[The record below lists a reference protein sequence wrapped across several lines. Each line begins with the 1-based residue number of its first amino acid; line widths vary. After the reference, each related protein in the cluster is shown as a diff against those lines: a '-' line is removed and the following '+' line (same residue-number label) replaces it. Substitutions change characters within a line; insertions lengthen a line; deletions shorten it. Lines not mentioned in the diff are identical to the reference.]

1 MAPPHPERARLG
13 GGGHGG
19 PCHRRDLPLAPV
31 HRQGV
36 GDLEHPVR
44 HGAAHLQ
51 PTQSDPREKVRS
63 ISATV
68 ARRLSARSAGVL

>member
-1 MAPPHPERARLG
+1 
-13 GGGHGG
+13 
-19 PCHRRDLPLAPV
+19 LAPV